1 MVFQV
6 HRIGCV
12 WKTPFSQ
19 IQSHMRDKW
28 SKMAHHHGGSSLVHA
43 WEEFLSNCSRKV
55 IVLYTLL
62 RTARKPVVVT
72 YEKDDV
78 KKYKPV

>member
-19 IQSHMRDKW
+19 IESQIIMFCECVEHVQMYICKHFLM
-28 SKMAHHHGGSSLVHA
+28 KMNILLQYSL
-43 WEEFLSNCSRKV
+43 S
-55 IVLYTLL
+55 T
-62 RTARKPVVVT
+62 
-72 YEKDDV
+72 DM
-78 KKYKPV
+78 